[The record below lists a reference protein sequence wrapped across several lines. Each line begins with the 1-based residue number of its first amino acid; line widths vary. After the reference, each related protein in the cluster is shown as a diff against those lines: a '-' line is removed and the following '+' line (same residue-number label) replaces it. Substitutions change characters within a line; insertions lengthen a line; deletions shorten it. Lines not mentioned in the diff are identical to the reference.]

1 MQVLPESLPIRL
13 LVFLTASA
21 ALWAQEPKVDELLK
35 KSEATKDANGPKAR
49 QYLYREYTVTT
60 EFNEKGEPSS
70 RHTETWEAIGLEG
83 SEYRK
88 LIQRDDK
95 ALTTKEQKQEDERLH
110 KETDRRRKEKKGGG
124 IKNPLARTYS
134 WEYRA
139 GDERFFDFRYGGE
152 EVVGGRPSYVLEGT
166 PKSGVKPAN
175 DHEKQLLVSR
185 LKRWI
190 DKEEYFESRSEVEV
204 TGTGG
209 DARPGSVIGMKHQ
222 RMEDGTWLME
232 EMHIRFI
239 FSPRRIGNRRV
250 EMGVTRSDYHKFA
263 VDSRIVEVQ

>member
-1 MQVLPESLPIRL
+1 MRA
-13 LVFLTASA
+13 LVFLTAST
-21 ALWAQEPKVDELLK
+21 ALWAQEPNIDELLK
-35 KSEATKDANGPKAR
+35 KFEAAKGANEPKAR

-60 EFNEKGEPSS
+60 ELNEKGEPSS

-95 ALTTKEQKQEDERLH
+95 ALTAKEQKQEDERLR
-110 KETDRRRKEKKGGG
+110 KETDRRRKERKGRS
-124 IKNPLARTYS
+124 KNPLVRTYT

-139 GDERFFDFRYGGE
+139 GDERFFDFRYAGE
-152 EVVGGRPSYVLEGT
+152 EVVSGRPSYLLEGT

-175 DHEKQLLVSR
+175 DHERQLLLSR

-190 DKEEYFESRSEVEV
+190 DKEEFFESRYEVEV

>member
-1 MQVLPESLPIRL
+1 MRL

-21 ALWAQEPKVDELLK
+21 ALWAQEPNIQGPKTDELLK
-35 KSEATKDANGPKAR
+35 KSGAANDANGPKAR

-60 EFNEKGEPSS
+60 ELNEKGEPSS

-95 ALTTKEQKQEDERLH
+95 ALTAKEQKQEDERLR
-110 KETDRRRKEKKGGG
+110 KEADRRRKPKTGGS
-124 IKNPLARTYS
+124 KNPLSRTYTFS
-134 WEYRA
+134 YVT
-139 GDERFFDFRYGGE
+139 GDDRFFDFRYAGQE
-152 EVVGGRPSYVLEGT
+152 DFNGRPAYVLEGT

-190 DKEEYFESRSEVEV
+190 DKEEFFESGFEVEV

-209 DARPGSVIGMKHQ
+209 DARPGSVIGVKHQ
-222 RMEDGTWLME
+222 RMEDGAWLVE

-239 FSPRRIGNRRV
+239 VKPLRIGDRRM
-250 EMGVTRSDYHKFA
+250 EMVITRSDFHKFA